1 MSRRTKIT
9 YALLLTIFTA
19 CNAGD
24 KGNIHN
30 KKTHVMQTPTETS
43 KRGFEGLRFAS
54 KRDTI
59 CHMPV
64 NNETAADTPVL
75 DRKVYG
81 FCSKE
86 CKEGFAKILKEQ
98 NKR

>member
-1 MSRRTKIT
+1 MNRRTKIT
-9 YALLLTIFTA
+9 YTLLLTIFTA
-19 CNAGD
+19 CNVGD
-24 KGNIHN
+24 KGDIHN
-30 KKTHVMQTPTETS
+30 KETHVMQMPTETS
-43 KRGFEGLRFAS
+43 KRGFEGIRFAS

-64 NNETAADTPVL
+64 NNETAADTLVL
-75 DRKVYG
+75 DGKVYG

-86 CKEGFAKILKEQ
+86 CKEDFAKILKEQ

>member
-1 MSRRTKIT
+1 MNRRTKIT
-9 YALLLTIFTA
+9 YAIVLIIFTA

-30 KKTHVMQTPTETS
+30 KETNVMQMPAETS
-43 KRGFEGLRFAS
+43 KRGFEGIRFAS

-64 NNETAADTPVL
+64 NNETAADTLVL
-75 DRKVYG
+75 DGKVYG

-86 CKEGFAKILKEQ
+86 CKEDFAKILKEQ